1 MDKLTIITNREL
13 YNEHLAVLNYP
24 PELQRI
30 YFYSSKA
37 PNFTYESRK
46 ETDTHIY
53 WSNVERIPMFEN
65 GVFFYRRQA
74 LHGISYDRKMKT
86 TKIWFGHNL
95 TKLPYQLKRD
105 CLEMLAPWV
114 LKKVN
119 NSLMTLINKTIFSK
133 IINGK
138 IKNTT
143 ELVEAYLKTS
153 PYKNMD
159 VDIKLFLK
167 VFGSKN
173 SYQSV
178 KSFKD
183 LLLCASNIN
192 EGLKYIQQQVTKHY
206 TSADPVINVSALAN
220 MLGIKINVN
229 MPDTEAVALYD
240 ELKTQVAK
248 NIIIY
253 KTIED
258 VN

>member
-1 MDKLTIITNREL
+1 MDKLTIITNREI
-13 YNEHLAVLNYP
+13 YNEHLAILNYP

-30 YFYSSKA
+30 YFYSNKI
-37 PNFTYESRK
+37 PKFTYESRK

-53 WSNVERIPMFEN
+53 WSCVERIPMFEN
-65 GVFFYRRQA
+65 GMFFYRRKA
-74 LHGISYDRKMKT
+74 HYGISYDRKKKT
-86 TKIWFGHNL
+86 TKIWFGHHFIR
-95 TKLPYQLKRD
+95 LPHAIKWD
-105 CLEMLAPWV
+105 CLNLLAPWV
-114 LKKVN
+114 FKKVN
-119 NSLMTLINKTIFSK
+119 NSLMTLINNTMFSK

-143 ELVEAYLKTS
+143 ELSEAYLKTS

-173 SYQSV
+173 SCQSV

-192 EGLKYIQQQVTKHY
+192 DGIKYVQQQVGKHY
-206 TSADPVINVSALAN
+206 ISTDPILDISALAN

-229 MPDTEAVALYD
+229 MPHKEAVALYD

-248 NIIIY
+248 NINIY
-253 KTIED
+253 KNVED